1 MDFQIQLAE
10 ETHTFD
16 QYQDL
21 LNFMHDKIA
30 SWNNF
35 TPEQPLYI
43 CIKKVPS
50 DTPTLGVHVADD
62 IDAKAL
68 LGGQQ

>member
-1 MDFQIQLAE
+1 MDFYLTIQD
-10 ETHTFD
+10 ETQTFE

-21 LNFMHDKIA
+21 LNFMQDKIA

-43 CIKKVPS
+43 CIKKIPNG
-50 DTPTLGVHVADD
+50 TPTLGVHVADD

-68 LGGQQ
+68 FGGQ